1 MNIDRVS
8 ISNQG
13 IDRSQQTAQTNEIPR
28 SAGKDRQVS
37 AGSDSVALSSK
48 ASELNRLATNIEQSR
63 AERMEQVR
71 AELEAGTYRVSAKDI
86 AQKLID
92 SNTR

>member
-1 MNIDRVS
+1 MSIDRVN

-13 IDRSQQTAQTNEIPR
+13 IDRSSATQQNELVR
-28 SAGKDRQVS
+28 GGGKDRQVS

-48 ASELNRLATNIEQSR
+48 AAELNKLANTVDQSR
-63 AERMEQVR
+63 ADRLNQVR
-71 AELEAGTYRVSAKDI
+71 AQLESGTYKVSAKDL

-92 SNTR
+92 ANSK

>member
-1 MNIDRVS
+1 MSIDRVN

-13 IDRSQQTAQTNEIPR
+13 IDRSQTAQPTESTQN
-28 SAGKDRQVS
+28 AGIDRKVP

-48 ASELNRLATNIEQSR
+48 ANELNRLANTIEQSR
-63 AERMEQVR
+63 ADRLDQVR
-71 AELEAGTYRVSAKDI
+71 AELEAGSYQVSTSDL

-92 SNTR
+92 SNRK

>member
-1 MNIDRVS
+1 MSIDRIN

-13 IDRSQQTAQTNEIPR
+13 VDRAQASQPNELAR
-28 SAGKDRQVS
+28 NAGKDRQVS

-48 ASELNRLATNIEQSR
+48 AK
-63 AERMEQVR
+63 
-71 AELEAGTYRVSAKDI
+71 ELEELASTIDDSRTERFNKVREALESGTYQVSAKDI

-92 SNTR
+92 ANKK